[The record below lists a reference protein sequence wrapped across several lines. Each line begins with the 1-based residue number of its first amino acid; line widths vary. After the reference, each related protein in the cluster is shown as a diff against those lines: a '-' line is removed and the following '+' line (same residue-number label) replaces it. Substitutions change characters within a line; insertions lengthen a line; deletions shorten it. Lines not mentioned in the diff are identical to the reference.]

1 MYWWARF
8 ESWPLHSLA
17 AYMTHDVLTFGEVM
31 VRLTPPHFQRLEQ
44 ARSLDVEIGG
54 AELNTAAGLARL
66 GRSVAWVSRL
76 PANPLGQLVANRV
89 REIGVSDQFVQFAAD
104 GRCGL
109 YFLELGASPRASS
122 ILYDRAD
129 SAIARI
135 SPGMFDWPAIVSQA
149 KWFHVT
155 GITAALSRGAAEA
168 VTEALTAAK
177 AKGLT
182 VSVDLNFRAKLWSL
196 EQAAKTMGK
205 LLTLCD
211 VLIASEADAEHLF
224 GITGDDF
231 TEVARGLIERFGVNT
246 VVSTRR
252 EANLVWKNRFA
263 AIAYSAGTTLE
274 SPWYEVEIVDRLGA
288 GDALAAGLIH
298 GLLDGDLKKGLD
310 YGAAMGA
317 LKHTIPGDL
326 PWITRDEVEAV
337 LQGQGLR
344 VRR

>member
-1 MYWWARF
+1 
-8 ESWPLHSLA
+8 
-17 AYMTHDVLTFGEVM
+17 
-31 VRLTPPHFQRLEQ
+31 
-44 ARSLDVEIGG
+44 
-54 AELNTAAGLARL
+54 
-66 GRSVAWVSRL
+66 
-76 PANPLGQLVANRV
+76 
-89 REIGVSDQFVQFAAD
+89 
-104 GRCGL
+104 
-109 YFLELGASPRASS
+109 
-122 ILYDRAD
+122 
-129 SAIARI
+129 
-135 SPGMFDWPAIVSQA
+135 MFDWPAIVSQA